1 MITLLNEDERSV
13 LFDIY
18 DQEFDADLP
27 HEKQASIAAI
37 KNGDDIE
44 AFVTAEILIRAD
56 MWWIKE
62 ELRNTPKAAAHIR
75 ALKSYL
81 LQSLPAGSSVI
92 TLAGCVTHRK
102 IFEHIGMRYV
112 AGDVYRLDL

>member
-1 MITLLNEDERSV
+1 MVSLIGGEERIR

-18 DQEFDADLP
+18 DQEFDSDLP
-27 HEKQASIAAI
+27 LPDQANIVAV

-44 AFVTAEILIRAD
+44 AFVTAEVLIRAD
-56 MWWIKE
+56 SWWVKP

-75 ALKSYL
+75 TLYRYL
-81 LQSLPAGSSVI
+81 IKTIPAGSSVI
-92 TLAGCVTHRK
+92 TLAACDTHRK

-112 AGDVYRLDL
+112 AGDVYRIDL